1 VLRLPVRTY
10 FRQAFLLPLMLCAPL
25 VVVLLMMRHWFIARN
40 YFQLSIQLL
49 AGSAIYSVGLLWA
62 ILTHKIWQV
71 EGFPDQDAAN
81 QAAVAVIETYQQE
94 EA

>member
-1 VLRLPVRTY
+1 
-10 FRQAFLLPLMLCAPL
+10 
-25 VVVLLMMRHWFIARN
+25 
-40 YFQLSIQLL
+40 
-49 AGSAIYSVGLLWA
+49 VGLLWA